1 VMQCDNIRSVVR
13 SNQCP
18 GVSCKF
24 SIVVLLPSLE
34 LQERRIGEIDSRS
47 MSHSAYSSF
56 GIECSSKT
64 EFNCDDSRV
73 GGCCIKGS
81 EGITALE
88 MTEVER
94 LMKFCCMI
102 RAKEERE
109 VPGDRSG
116 DVGL

>member
-1 VMQCDNIRSVVR
+1 MMVV
-13 SNQCP
+13 
-18 GVSCKF
+18 GFVKF
-24 SIVVLLPSLE
+24 VRLSDCE
-34 LQERRIGEIDSRS
+34 
-47 MSHSAYSSF
+47 
-56 GIECSSKT
+56 
-64 EFNCDDSRV
+64 
-73 GGCCIKGS
+73 CCIKGS

-102 RAKEERE
+102 RSKQERE